1 VTKSL
6 KRLVKGAVTV
16 LLVLCVF
23 SGKAVAEIKLGILPR
38 LGAVELFTM
47 FNPLAEYL
55 TKATGQKVSI
65 LIPRDFAAFKTAVR
79 SGNIDIG
86 FANPLIYVQLR
97 KEMALEPLAVS
108 SERKCGTRFRGIIIA
123 RKDSGIETILDLRG
137 KRLIFVDHDSTG
149 GYLLQVLVFKRS
161 GLDIRNDITLLP
173 FAKKHDHVVMAVFNR
188 AADAGGM
195 REDDLEKMK
204 NKIDLSQ
211 IKIISYT
218 DFSLNWP
225 IFATSTLAEATV
237 LKIKAAL
244 IKLKPNDPVLGKILA
259 SAKLAGF
266 APVADKDYE
275 QLRRAVE
282 VVGEL

>member
-1 VTKSL
+1 
-6 KRLVKGAVTV
+6 
-16 LLVLCVF
+16 
-23 SGKAVAEIKLGILPR
+23 VAEIKLGILPR

-86 FANPLIYVQLR
+86 FANPLIYVQLK

-108 SERKCGTRFRGIIIA
+108 SERKNGTRFRGVIIA
-123 RKDSGIETILDLRG
+123 RKDSGIETIQDLRG
-137 KRLIFVDHDSTG
+137 KRLVFVDHDSAG
-149 GYLLQVLVFKRS
+149 GYLLQALVLKRS

-173 FAKKHDHVVMAVFNR
+173 FAKKHDNVVMAVFNR

-204 NKIDLSQ
+204 NRVDLSQ
-211 IKIISYT
+211 IKIVRHT

-244 IKLKPNDPVLGKILA
+244 IKLKTNDPALGKILA
-259 SAKLAGF
+259 AAKLAGF
-266 APVADKDYE
+266 APVSDKDYE
-275 QLRRAVE
+275 QLRRAAE
-282 VVGEL
+282 VVGDL